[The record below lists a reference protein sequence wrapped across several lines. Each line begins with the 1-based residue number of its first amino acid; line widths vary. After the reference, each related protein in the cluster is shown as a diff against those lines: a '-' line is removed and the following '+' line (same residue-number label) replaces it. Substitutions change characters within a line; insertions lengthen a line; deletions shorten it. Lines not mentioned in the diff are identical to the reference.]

1 MAKFAALSGART
13 GSGRIAGYVPV
24 VANSADRLRNVL
36 VDQLLA
42 AGMVRTPAVE
52 AAMRSVPRHVFLP
65 GVSLRRAYANDV
77 TATKHDAD
85 GVPISAASQPSIVST
100 MLDQLAVEP
109 GMRIL
114 EIGAGTGYNAALLA
128 RLTGPGGE
136 VVTVD
141 VDEDITAGAAASLAA
156 AGAGN
161 VTVVRGDGA
170 LGCARLA
177 PYDRVIATV
186 GVWDLPLAWRDQLTP
201 GGRIV
206 VPLRLR
212 GAVTRSIAF
221 ERPPG
226 DGDGRTLCGAS
237 GEMCGFMPLRESIA
251 SDPRRLLPLR
261 PEGDVALELQ
271 QDQDA
276 DPAALASVLGTGRH
290 VAWTG
295 VRFADEATVTA
306 WLYLWLTCA
315 VPGGLCGLV
324 ARQSAVDDGTVPP
337 RSRPGTMAAVAGDS
351 VAYLTSRPGAAS
363 GRAGDRREIGV
374 IGHGPGGR
382 RLADE
387 IAEQVRIWHRHY
399 RTRTATFTIRELESP
414 GHPVSPGPSESPG
427 PLRPPETA
435 PPSASASR
443 DGPRDFTFRTPHN
456 RLTISWR

>member
-1 MAKFAALSGART
+1 
-13 GSGRIAGYVPV
+13 
-24 VANSADRLRNVL
+24 VL

-52 AAMRSVPRHVFLP
+52 AAMRSVPRHAFLP

-77 TATKHDAD
+77 TATKHNAD
-85 GVPISAASQPSIVST
+85 GVPISAASQPSIVGT

-114 EIGAGTGYNAALLA
+114 EIGAGTGYNAALLG

-141 VDEDITAGAAASLAA
+141 VDEDITAGARQSLTA
-156 AGAGN
+156 AGARN
-161 VTVVRGDGA
+161 VTVLRGDGA

-186 GVWDLPLAWRDQLTP
+186 GVWDLPLAWRDQLAP

-206 VPLRLR
+206 APLRLR
-212 GAVTRSIAF
+212 GSVTRSIAF

-226 DGDGRTLCGAS
+226 HGDGRTLRGAS
-237 GEMCGFMPLRESIA
+237 GEMCGFMPLRASIA
-251 SDPRRLLPLR
+251 SDPRRLVPLR
-261 PEGDVALELQ
+261 PERDVALELQ

-276 DPAALASVLGTGRH
+276 DAAALSGVLGAGRH

-295 VRFADEATVTA
+295 VRFADGAAVTA

-324 ARQSAVDDGTVPP
+324 VRQSAIDDGTVPP
-337 RSRPGTMAAVAGDS
+337 RTRMGTMAAVAGDS
-351 VAYLTSRPGAAS
+351 VAYLTSRPDPAS
-363 GRAGDRREIGV
+363 SRAGGGQAGGGREIGV
-374 IGHGPGGR
+374 IGHGPGGQ

-387 IAEQVRIWHRHY
+387 IAEQARTWDRHY
-399 RTRTATFTIRELESP
+399 RTRTTTFTVQPLESA
-414 GHPVSPGPSESPG
+414 GPLDSPG
-427 PLRPPETA
+427 PLRPPETPA
-435 PPSASASR
+435 PPAAASPS
-443 DGPRDFTFRTPHN
+443 GPREFIFRTPHN

>member
-1 MAKFAALSGART
+1 
-13 GSGRIAGYVPV
+13 
-24 VANSADRLRNVL
+24 
-36 VDQLLA
+36 
-42 AGMVRTPAVE
+42 
-52 AAMRSVPRHVFLP
+52 MRSVPRHVFLP

-141 VDEDITAGAAASLAA
+141 VDEDITASAAASLAA
-156 AGAGN
+156 AGVGN

-170 LGCARLA
+170 LGYARLA

-186 GVWDLPLAWRDQLTP
+186 GVWDLPLTWRDQLAP

-206 VPLRLR
+206 APLRLR

-226 DGDGRTLCGAS
+226 DTDGRTLRGTS

-251 SDPRRLLPLR
+251 SDPRRLIPLR
-261 PEGDVALELQ
+261 PERDVALELQ

-276 DPAALASVLGTGRH
+276 DAAALADVLGTRRH

-295 VRFADEATVTA
+295 VRFAEETAVTA
-306 WLYLWLTCA
+306 WLYLWLTCV

-324 ARQSAVDDGTVPP
+324 ARQSAVDDGTVP
-337 RSRPGTMAAVAGDS
+337 RSRPGSMAAVAGNS
-351 VAYLTSRPGAAS
+351 VAYLTSRPAPAS
-363 GRAGDRREIGV
+363 GRAGDGREIGV
-374 IGHGPGGR
+374 IGHGPGGQ

-387 IAEQVRIWHRHY
+387 IAEQAWIWHRHY
-399 RTRTATFTIRELESP
+399 RTRAATFTIQPLESP
-414 GHPVSPGPSESPG
+414 GHPVRPG
-427 PLRPPETA
+427 PLRPPETS
-435 PPSASASR
+435 PSAPASP
-443 DGPRDFTFRTPHN
+443 DGPSEFTFRTPHN
-456 RLTISWR
+456 QLTISWR